1 MNYIL
6 KKKIPFL
13 LLFILIFLIGFFSRI
28 DSLKNHFTHIDDIGV
43 AKVIIDSK
51 KNPIIKNIF
60 DKNHENY
67 NNKYKIIIRENFNE
81 DNKILKFLR
90 NIFPFV
96 SVSFYY
102 SYSPIQFIFTNILL
116 EFADTYEEIKVFG
129 RIPSLIISILSF
141 IIFFKLGRKIFNNE
155 EKYILLFCIS
165 IFYLS
170 WEYIFISSLM
180 HNYGFGIF
188 SILIILNNY
197 IFSRNN
203 EYDLNSI
210 LTKKKACLLAVLFYC
225 SYQILIPIIAFGLYT
240 IFNKIK
246 KKKNLLEKNFFNFF
260 LIIGISILPGL
271 IWINISDFGSISIN
285 SWNSGKNGIFYF
297 QNSNLENLSQFF
309 SFFYKNCYY
318 IFSRSLSFFPENS
331 YFFDFIFLFLLLI
344 ITFGIIVAF
353 REKNENK
360 NNFVIFSFF
369 IFLVW
374 LVLVFFNKLTLSPT
388 RHSIILL
395 PIFVIFLGYGLVA
408 VSKLLIQ
415 LKANKF
421 NTFFQFF
428 LIFFV
433 IFNFIYFHKDITDP
447 KLSLINENKFL
458 NILKNHDVG
467 NVIIYDEHFVDMYLM
482 PSLIKNNINVSN
494 YKIEITD
501 QTKSISFI
509 SAKNPIS
516 DKNLNFLNI
525 DQEKWHLIYSSE
537 VFLGGEIEY
546 SNLTT
551 NRPNQFY
558 HYIYARLLD

>member
-210 LTKKKACLLAVLFYC
+210 LTKKKHVY
-225 SYQILIPIIAFGLYT
+225 
-240 IFNKIK
+240 
-246 KKKNLLEKNFFNFF
+246 
-260 LIIGISILPGL
+260 
-271 IWINISDFGSISIN
+271 
-285 SWNSGKNGIFYF
+285 
-297 QNSNLENLSQFF
+297 
-309 SFFYKNCYY
+309 
-318 IFSRSLSFFPENS
+318 
-331 YFFDFIFLFLLLI
+331 
-344 ITFGIIVAF
+344 
-353 REKNENK
+353 
-360 NNFVIFSFF
+360 
-369 IFLVW
+369 
-374 LVLVFFNKLTLSPT
+374 
-388 RHSIILL
+388 
-395 PIFVIFLGYGLVA
+395 
-408 VSKLLIQ
+408 
-415 LKANKF
+415 
-421 NTFFQFF
+421 
-428 LIFFV
+428 
-433 IFNFIYFHKDITDP
+433 
-447 KLSLINENKFL
+447 
-458 NILKNHDVG
+458 
-467 NVIIYDEHFVDMYLM
+467 
-482 PSLIKNNINVSN
+482 
-494 YKIEITD
+494 
-501 QTKSISFI
+501 
-509 SAKNPIS
+509 
-516 DKNLNFLNI
+516 
-525 DQEKWHLIYSSE
+525 
-537 VFLGGEIEY
+537 
-546 SNLTT
+546 
-551 NRPNQFY
+551 
-558 HYIYARLLD
+558 

>member
-13 LLFILIFLIGFFSRI
+13 LLLILIFLIGFFSRI
-28 DSLKNHFTHIDDIGV
+28 DSLKNHFTHVDDIGV

-60 DKNHENY
+60 DENHENY

-81 DNKILKFLR
+81 DSKILKFLR
-90 NIFPFV
+90 NVFPFI

-102 SYSPIQFIFTNILL
+102 SYSPIQFIFTNFLL

-129 RIPSLIISILSF
+129 RIPSLILSIFSF
-141 IIFFKLGRKIFNNE
+141 IIFFKLGSKIFNKE
-155 EKYILLFCIS
+155 DKYILLFCIS

-180 HNYGFGIF
+180 HNYGFGIL

-197 IFSRNN
+197 IFYKNTAH
-203 EYDLNSI
+203 DLDSL
-210 LTKKKACLLAVLFYC
+210 LTKKKAFLLAILFYC
-225 SYQILIPIIAFGLYT
+225 SYQVLILIIAFGLYT

-246 KKKNLLEKNFFNFF
+246 KKDNFLEKNFLTFF
-260 LIIGISILPGL
+260 LIVGILILPGL
-271 IWINISDFGSISIN
+271 IWISVSDFGSISDN

-297 QNSNLENLSQFF
+297 QISNLESLNYFF
-309 SFFYKNCYY
+309 SFFFKNLYY

-331 YFFDFIFLFLLLI
+331 YFFDFIFLLLLLI
-344 ITFGIIVAF
+344 VIFGIIVAF
-353 REKNENK
+353 RDKNENK
-360 NNFVIFSFF
+360 NNFIIFSFF
-369 IFLVW
+369 IFSIW

-395 PIFVIFLGYGLVA
+395 PIFLIFLGYGLVA
-408 VSKLLIQ
+408 VSNLLI
-415 LKANKF
+415 KF
-421 NTFFQFF
+421 KGKKLNTFFQLF

-433 IFNFIYFHKDITDP
+433 FFNFIYSYKDITNP

-458 NILKNHDVG
+458 SILKNHDVG

-501 QTKSISFI
+501 QTKSVSFI

-516 DKNLNFLNI
+516 DKNLNFLNF
-525 DQEKWHLIYSSE
+525 DQEKWYLIYSSE
-537 VFLGGEIEY
+537 EFLGGEIEY

>member
-1 MNYIL
+1 MNYIY
-6 KKKIPFL
+6 KNKFPFL
-13 LLFILIFLIGFFSRI
+13 LLFTLIFLIGFLSRI
-28 DSLKNHFTHIDDIGV
+28 DSLKNHFTHVDDIGV

-51 KNPIIKNIF
+51 NNPIIKNIF

-81 DNKILKFLR
+81 DSKILKFLR
-90 NIFPFV
+90 NVFPFV

-116 EFADTYEEIKVFG
+116 EFSDNYEEIKIFG
-129 RIPSLIISILSF
+129 RIPSLIFSILSF
-141 IIFFKLGRKIFNNE
+141 IIFYNLGKKIFNKD
-155 EKYILLFCIS
+155 EKYILLFCVS

-180 HNYGFGIF
+180 HNYSLGIL

-197 IFSRNN
+197 IFSKKGLN
-203 EYDLNSI
+203 DLNN
-210 LTKKKACLLAVLFYC
+210 LFTKKKAIILAILFYC
-225 SYQILIPIIAFGLYT
+225 SYQVLIPIIAFGLYT
-240 IFNKIK
+240 VLIKIK
-246 KKKNLLEKNFFNFF
+246 KNDNFLDKKFFNFF
-260 LIIGISILPGL
+260 LIVGILILPGL
-271 IWINISDFGSISIN
+271 IWISVSDFGSISVN

-297 QNSNLENLSQFF
+297 QISNLENISYFF
-309 SFFYKNCYY
+309 SFFFKNFYY
-318 IFSRSLSFFPENS
+318 IFSRSLSFFPENN
-331 YFFDFIFLFLLLI
+331 YFFNFVFLVLLVI
-344 ITFGIIVAF
+344 VIFGIIDTY
-353 REKNENK
+353 REKNEIK
-360 NNFVIFSFF
+360 TNFIIFSSF

-395 PIFVIFLGYGLVA
+395 PIFLIFLGYGLIA

-415 LKANKF
+415 LKAKKF
-421 NTFFQFF
+421 NSFFQFF

-433 IFNFIYFHKDITDP
+433 IFNFIYFYKDVTDQR
-447 KLSLINENKFL
+447 LSLINENKFL
-458 NILKNHDVG
+458 TILKNHDVS

-494 YKIEITD
+494 YEIEITD
-501 QTKSISFI
+501 KTKNISFI
-509 SAKNPIS
+509 SAKNPIL

-525 DQEKWHLIYSSE
+525 NQEKWNLIYSSKI
-537 VFLGGEIEY
+537 FLGGEIEY

-558 HYIYARLLD
+558 HYIYSRSLY